1 MLTSQPDNKN
11 VWIRHNDHIPCSSSS
26 ICHCLRL
33 RLRCSLVLR
42 QAPRIYLAHCHT
54 DHNLCRGLQHP
65 HQHPQ
70 CRSAVFWNHPA
81 NQRYV
86 QRINLQLSWETTV
99 VPSPRAKKAAL
110 IAIANCISQS
120 SHWFSPYFYPTSQ
133 EPFYRMG
140 GGLVLMGCALVAL
153 SVFAVNWR
161 GRRLNKRLDET
172 EGWSPQSGNERGW
185 RYKL

>member
-86 QRINLQLSWETTV
+86 QRT
-99 VPSPRAKKAAL
+99 
-110 IAIANCISQS
+110 QS
-120 SHWFSPYFYPTSQ
+120 STVLGNNSGSFASSKKGRSDCHCQLYQSV
-133 EPFYRMG
+133 EP
-140 GGLVLMGCALVAL
+140 LVQPLLLPNKPGTIL
-153 SVFAVNWR
+153 SY
-161 GRRLNKRLDET
+161 
-172 EGWSPQSGNERGW
+172 GW
-185 RYKL
+185 RVGTNGVCACGTLCLCGQLARQETQQEIR